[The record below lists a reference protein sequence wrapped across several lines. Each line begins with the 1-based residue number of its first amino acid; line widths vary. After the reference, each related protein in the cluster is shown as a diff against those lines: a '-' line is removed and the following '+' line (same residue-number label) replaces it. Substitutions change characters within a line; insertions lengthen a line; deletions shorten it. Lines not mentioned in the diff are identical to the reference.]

1 MDHGKAILGPIQ
13 PDLTGEKV
21 LTKKMYPHID
31 SGNFKA
37 EKETD
42 QFFRKA
48 VDSFTHDQLPEGKV
62 NDPKHYKL
70 SIPMESR
77 NQNGQTKGGVS
88 TDYLKHIIDTNNIPL
103 SR

>member
-42 QFFRKA
+42 
-48 VDSFTHDQLPEGKV
+48 
-62 NDPKHYKL
+62 
-70 SIPMESR
+70 
-77 NQNGQTKGGVS
+77 
-88 TDYLKHIIDTNNIPL
+88 
-103 SR
+103 